1 MSSFAFLVGGILP
14 YVAVVVFA
22 VGMAYRLNGWW
33 KAKQPGKMTLFPAE
47 EGTTFRRVLAET
59 FFFPSLFKGDRI
71 LWGFSW
77 FFHATL
83 ALVFVGHLRV
93 FTGLIDSVLM
103 SIGMTPAAIGTMSS
117 TSGAAAGIV
126 LLATAV
132 LLLFRRF
139 TVDRARQITNGGD
152 FFALVLILSIIASG
166 NVMRF
171 GAHFDLAQTRQW
183 TWGLLTFAPAV
194 PLNAAFLVHAL
205 LAQLLFIYI
214 PFSKI
219 LHFGGIFFTQAL
231 IKRR

>member
-1 MSSFAFLVGGILP
+1 MSTFGFIVGGLLP
-14 YVAVVVFA
+14 YVAIIVFIA
-22 VGMAYRLNGWW
+22 GMGYRLSGWW
-33 KAKQPGKMTLFPAE
+33 RAKQPGKMTLFPAQ
-47 EGTTFRRVLAET
+47 EGATFRRVLAET
-59 FFFPSLFKGDRI
+59 LFFPSLFKGDKL

-93 FTGLIDSVLM
+93 FTGLIDELLM
-103 SIGMTPAAIGTMSS
+103 AMGMTPEGIDLMSS
-117 TSGAAAGIV
+117 TSGGAAGIA

-132 LLLFRRF
+132 LLLIRRF
-139 TVDRARQITNGGD
+139 TIVRVRQITNSGD
-152 FFALVLILSIIASG
+152 YFALLLILAIIATG
-166 NVMRF
+166 NAMRF
-171 GAHFDLAQTRQW
+171 GAHFDLAETRAW
-183 TWGLLTFAPAV
+183 TWGLLTFAPSV
-194 PLNAAFLVHAL
+194 PTNGAFLLHAL